1 MKKYKT
7 DRNPRS
13 CFITKLM

>member
-1 MKKYKT
+1 MKKKT

-13 CFITKLM
+13 CFITKLT